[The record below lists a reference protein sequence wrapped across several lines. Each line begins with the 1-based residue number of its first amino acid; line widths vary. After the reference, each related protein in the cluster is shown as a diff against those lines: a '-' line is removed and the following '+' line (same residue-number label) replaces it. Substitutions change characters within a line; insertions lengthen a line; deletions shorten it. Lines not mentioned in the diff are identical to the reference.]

1 MQDIHGMFANIS
13 DIVTALWTV
22 RFLAKAMLAL
32 CLVSIGLTLIRRW
45 RQPAELVTSLSI
57 QKNLPRFS
65 ALGMVS
71 QTLFLLALVFTN
83 LWLAE
88 PVIPVLYETTTKE
101 TRDIFIAVDKSGS
114 MDMPILDAEG
124 NSQGRKIDAAA
135 QAVKFFVE
143 RRQGDRVGLAV
154 FDDNTYMHWPM
165 TDNLQTILK
174 KADLIAAYAGGGTN
188 FESPTGPIQTAI
200 NHWREYGKAKSK
212 VLIMVSDGE
221 APIGDERMI
230 ELTNQMKELGGKI
243 YLIGVGETWTD
254 PAKAEETQVQAIKK
268 LVAGLN
274 GRIFAAADKQQMLD
288 AVSTI
293 DALEKSQV
301 EIEVT
306 TTYRDVS
313 RYFALAACL
322 FLLLFLASV
331 ALTGERA

>member
-1 MQDIHGMFANIS
+1 MHETMFANVS
-13 DIVTALWTV
+13 DFVTALWTV

-65 ALGMVS
+65 ALGMIS
-71 QTLFLLALVFTN
+71 QTFFLLAMVFTN

-88 PVIPVLYETTTKE
+88 PVIPVLHETTTKE

-114 MDMPILDAEG
+114 MDSVILDADG

-135 QAVKFFVE
+135 QALKFFVE
-143 RRQGDRVGLAV
+143 RRTGDRVGLAV
-154 FDDNTYMHWPM
+154 FDDHAYMHWPM
-165 TDNLQTILK
+165 TDNLQIILK
-174 KADLIAAYAGGGTN
+174 KADLIGSYSGGGTN
-188 FESPTGPIQTAI
+188 FETPTGPVQTTI
-200 NHWREYGKAKSK
+200 NHWREYGKAKTK
-212 VLIMVSDGE
+212 VLIMISDGE
-221 APIGDERMI
+221 APISDERMI

-254 PAKAEETQVQAIKK
+254 PAKAEDSQVQAIKK

-274 GRIFAAADKQQMLD
+274 GRTFAAADKQQMLD

-293 DALEKSQV
+293 DALEKSHV
-301 EIEVT
+301 EVEVT

-322 FLLLFLASV
+322 FLLLFLASA

>member
-1 MQDIHGMFANIS
+1 MHDIQGMFANVS
-13 DIVTALWTV
+13 DFVTALWTV

-57 QKNLPRFS
+57 QKNLPRLS

-71 QTLFLLALVFTN
+71 QTFFLLAMVFTN

-88 PVIPVLYETTTKE
+88 PVIPVLHETTTKE

-114 MDMPILDAEG
+114 MDSVILDADG

-135 QAVKFFVE
+135 QALKFFVE
-143 RRQGDRVGLAV
+143 RRTGDRVGLAV
-154 FDDNTYMHWPM
+154 FDDHAYMHWPM
-165 TDNLQTILK
+165 TDNLQIILK
-174 KADLIAAYAGGGTN
+174 KADLIGSYSGGGTN
-188 FESPTGPIQTAI
+188 FETPTGPVQTAI
-200 NHWREYGKAKSK
+200 NHWREYGKAKTK
-212 VLIMVSDGE
+212 VLIMISDGE
-221 APIGDERMI
+221 APISDERMI

-254 PAKAEETQVQAIKK
+254 PAKAEDSQVQAIKK

-274 GRIFAAADKQQMLD
+274 GRTFAAADKQQMLD
-288 AVSTI
+288 AVSAI
-293 DALEKSQV
+293 DALEKSHV
-301 EIEVT
+301 EVEVT